1 MATRDD
7 QTAAEALGIPVLR
20 YRLVAVAVSAALTAV
35 AGVFYAQYYL
45 YINPDNAF
53 GANISIEA
61 IVPVIIGGIGT
72 IWGPVIG
79 AAIIGPLSELTTS
92 VLRNPP
98 AELAFLQGKSGL
110 DVASYALLL
119 ILIVLFLPGGVYGSL
134 KARFRR

>member
-1 MATRDD
+1 
-7 QTAAEALGIPVLR
+7 
-20 YRLVAVAVSAALTAV
+20 V

-53 GANISIEA
+53 GSNISIEA

-79 AAIIGPLSELTTS
+79 AIIIGPLSELTTS

-98 AELAFLQGKSGL
+98 AGLEFLQGKSGL

-119 ILIVLFLPGGVYGSL
+119 IVIVLFLPGGVYGSL